1 MSRAWIEL
9 PAGSGW
15 ADVRLAR
22 GAMAGLGYHVEE
34 IRGTGNVMLRL
45 SGSKLEAEQLWVM
58 PGEG

>member
-1 MSRAWIEL
+1 
-9 PAGSGW
+9 
-15 ADVRLAR
+15 
-22 GAMAGLGYHVEE
+22 MAGLGYHVEE